1 MTDPIRLPVSL
12 FHRSPPAVTKI
23 KRGGTGKISNSGN
36 AAGRF
41 HTPIRQLRSTKDGK
55 QIPWRPRGPVIWDPT
70 PTIFINPHKRRH
82 RHCVRER
89 LVVTAPRPDPI
100 YARRRALHAQGLT
113 RREVRAR
120 LAVEMAATEDF
131 SVGRYMFGDRA

>member
-1 MTDPIRLPVSL
+1 MSDAIRLPVSA
-12 FHRSPPAVTKI
+12 FRRAPPDIQKI
-23 KRGGTGKISNSGN
+23 KRGGTGKISNSGT

-41 HTPIRQLRSTKDGK
+41 HNPIRQLRSPKDGK
-55 QIPWRPRGPVIWDPT
+55 QIPWRPRGSVIWDPT

-82 RHCVRER
+82 RHTVHER
-89 LVVTAPRPDPI
+89 LMVTAPRPDPI

-120 LAVEMAATEDF
+120 LAVELAATEDF
-131 SVGRYMFGDRA
+131 SVGRYLFGDRA